1 MKRLIIPILLFLCSL
16 QSFAQ
21 EPEVNWV
28 TFEQAVEL
36 NKKTPKPFLIDIY
49 TDWCG
54 WCKRMDKTTYQNEIL
69 VQYINKNF
77 HAVKLDGEQK
87 EDITFK
93 DYTFKFKPSG
103 RRGYNE
109 FAAVLLNGK
118 LSYPTTV
125 FMNKEMELLDRV
137 PGYLNE
143 KIMEQVT
150 SYFADEKYKTEK
162 WEDFVKNF
170 KSSL

>member
-21 EPEVNWV
+21 DVKVNWI

-87 EDITFK
+87 QDITFK

>member
-1 MKRLIIPILLFLCSL
+1 MKKLIIPILLLLFSV
-16 QSFAQ
+16 QSNAQ
-21 EPEVNWV
+21 DTKVNWV
-28 TFEQAVEL
+28 TFEEAVEL

-54 WCKRMDKTTYQNEIL
+54 WCKRMDKTTYQNETI
-69 VQYINKNF
+69 VEYINKNF

-93 DYTFKFKPSG
+93 DYTFKFKPNG

-137 PGYLNE
+137 PGYLDE
-143 KIMEQVT
+143 RVMEQVT

>member
-1 MKRLIIPILLFLCSL
+1 MKKLLIPILLFLL
-16 QSFAQ
+16 SFQLSAQ
-21 EPEVNWV
+21 DSEIKWI
-28 TFEQAVEL
+28 TFEEAVEL

-54 WCKRMDKTTYQNEIL
+54 WCKRMDQTTYKNDVL

-77 HAVKLDGEQK
+77 HTVKLDGEEK
-87 EDITFK
+87 KDITFK
-93 DYTFKFKPSG
+93 DYTFKFKPNG

-109 FAAVLLNGK
+109 FAAVLMNGK
-118 LSYPTTV
+118 LSYPTTI
-125 FMNKEMELLDRV
+125 FMNAELQLLDRV

-143 KIMEQVT
+143 KIMEQVV
-150 SYFADEKYKTEK
+150 SYFATEKYKSES
-162 WEDFVKNF
+162 WDDFVKNF